1 MSTDYIKPYMNS
13 PTPFANESNFQLF
26 VGKNVIV
33 FGSVSSVKNHT
44 LFLNTGASGKIII
57 NYYLTAN

>member
-1 MSTDYIKPYMNS
+1 MNS